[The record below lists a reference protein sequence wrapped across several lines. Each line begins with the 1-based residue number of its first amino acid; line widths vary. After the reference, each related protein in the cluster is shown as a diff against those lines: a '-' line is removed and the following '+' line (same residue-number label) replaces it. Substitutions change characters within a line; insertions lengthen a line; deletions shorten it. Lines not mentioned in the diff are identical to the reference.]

1 MLKQLHLKNWRS
13 LRDVTIDFT
22 PITVFIGANSSGKTN
37 IIDALKFRRYSMRNG
52 LRQANSRWNL
62 SSEVLTQGT
71 FEKSVEL
78 SLLYIA
84 SDGQEFP
91 NKLKVEFKKFAV
103 DYIPPL
109 DYVNNDMDNKP
120 LRESFQNFFSKR
132 IQILEEGFRP
142 EIYQSRNLD
151 QPLDLIEGQAGNMLA
166 ILDYMQDKNVAPDIY
181 EKFSEEFRY
190 VLSHVDSVD
199 IKSDE
204 REFQLLITERQ
215 LKARTIS
222 AGTARVAAMLTALH
236 MLDIPP
242 EKPSEEAFIDSGL
255 VIIEKP
261 MNEDDIDP
269 GLVIIEEPMNEDD
282 IDPGLVI
289 IEEPD
294 AALNPGVLENLVNV
308 MRRFTEGDKPRQIIL
323 TTHNPT
329 FLNYFKPEEV
339 RVVER
344 DEEGITQV
352 YPVPHD
358 ILEGLE
364 TIDTLGDVWLTR
376 ALGGIGG

>member
-37 IIDALKFRRYSMRNG
+37 IIDALKFRRSAARNG
-52 LRQANSRWNL
+52 LRQAISRWNL
-62 SSEVLTQGT
+62 SSEVLTHGIYVD
-71 FEKSVEL
+71 ELVVEL
-78 SLLYIA
+78 LY
-84 SDGQEFP
+84 SSQDGQKLP
-91 NKLKVEFKKFAV
+91 NRIVLSREQAPVNHVAAT
-103 DYIPPL
+103 DYIKQDTDDL
-109 DYVNNDMDNKP
+109 ARIFAYFISN
-120 LRESFQNFFSKR
+120 R
-132 IQILEEGFRP
+132 IQLLEEGFSP
-142 EIYQSRNLD
+142 ETYQSRNLD
-151 QPLDLIEGQAGNMLA
+151 QPLDLIDGKAGNVLA
-166 ILDYMQDKNVAPDIY
+166 ILDYMRQVAPTVY
-181 EKFSEEFRY
+181 EAFSENMSE
-190 VLSHVDSVD
+190 VLEHVDRINVHH
-199 IKSDE
+199 E
-204 REFQLLITERQ
+204 GQEFKLVITERQ
-215 LKARTIS
+215 LTALTVS

-255 VIIEKP
+255 VIIEK
-261 MNEDDIDP
+261 
-269 GLVIIEEPMNEDD
+269 PMNEDD

-344 DEEGITQV
+344 DAEGITQV

-358 ILEGLE
+358 ILDDMEVI
-364 TIDTLGDVWLTR
+364 TAMGDMWMTR
-376 ALGGIGG
+376 SIGGLPE

>member
-37 IIDALKFRRYSMRNG
+37 IIDALKFRRSAARNG
-52 LRQANSRWNL
+52 LRQAISRWNL

-269 GLVIIEEPMNEDD
+269 GLVIIEEP
-282 IDPGLVI
+282 
-289 IEEPD
+289 D

-344 DEEGITQV
+344 DAEGITQV

-358 ILEGLE
+358 ILDDMEVI
-364 TIDTLGDVWLTR
+364 TAMGDMWMTR
-376 ALGGIGG
+376 SIGGLPE

>member
-37 IIDALKFRRYSMRNG
+37 IIDALKFRRDSTRNG
-52 LRQANSRWNL
+52 GRQAISKWK
-62 SSEVLTQGT
+62 VLTDILPYSTDERNIEIQLDYYYPYRKLSYRSLFKLDTANISSAETPLYVNDKKLYEGI
-71 FEKSVEL
+71 
-78 SLLYIA
+78 SLLSQSYPEAEKKDDQLNYIFR
-84 SDGQEFP
+84 SLII
-91 NKLKVEFKKFAV
+91 N
-103 DYIPPL
+103 
-109 DYVNNDMDNKP
+109 
-120 LRESFQNFFSKR
+120 R
-132 IQILEEGFRP
+132 IQILDEGFSP
-142 EIYQSRNLD
+142 NVYQSRNLD
-151 QPLDLIEGQAGNMLA
+151 QPLDLIDGKAGNVLA
-166 ILDYMQDKNVAPDIY
+166 ILDYMRQVAPTVY
-181 EKFSEEFRY
+181 EAFSENMSE
-190 VLSHVDSVD
+190 VLEHVDRINVHN
-199 IKSDE
+199 E
-204 REFQLLITERQ
+204 GQEFKLVITERQ
-215 LKARTIS
+215 LTALTVS
-222 AGTARVAAMLTALH
+222 AGTARVVAILTALH

-242 EKPSEEAFIDSGL
+242 DQNELSYPRGLGDEMPS
-255 VIIEKP
+255 P
-261 MNEDDIDP
+261 
-269 GLVIIEEPMNEDD
+269 
-282 IDPGLVI
+282 DPGLVI

-294 AALNPGVLENLVNV
+294 AVLNPGVLENLVNV